1 MADAVDLKSNAV
13 WREGSNPFSR
23 TIYIFKKGENMK
35 AFRCDRCGKFY
46 DKDAYSKID
55 RVVKLPYGSNSE
67 VKVVGISAKY
77 PYDCTGAL
85 IDICPNCIEE
95 LKIWLS
101 GADFIWCR
109 FQIGDKNDQDCKF

>member
-35 AFRCDRCGKFY
+35 AFRCDRCGAFY
-46 DKDAYSKID
+46 DKDAYSEID

-67 VKVVGISAKY
+67 VKVIGISAKY
-77 PYDCTGAL
+77 LYDCTGVL
-85 IDICPNCIEE
+85 IDICPKCIEE
-95 LKIWLS
+95 LKMWLS
-101 GADFIWCR
+101 GADFPSDED
-109 FQIGDKNDQDCKF
+109 FK